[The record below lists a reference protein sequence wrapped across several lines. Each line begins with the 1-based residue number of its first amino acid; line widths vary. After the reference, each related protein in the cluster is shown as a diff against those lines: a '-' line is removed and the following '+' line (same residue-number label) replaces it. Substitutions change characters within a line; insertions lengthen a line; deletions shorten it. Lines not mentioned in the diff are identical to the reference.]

1 MTRKA
6 AVAAVVLLLA
16 LAGAGCGR
24 SRDALTVYSGRTQ
37 NLIGPLLERFN
48 QETGIPIDVKYG
60 DSSELA
66 LLLDEEGDRTP
77 ADVFL
82 SQSPGATG
90 FLAGKGRL
98 GQLDP
103 GLLAMVDPR
112 FHNREGR
119 WVGVS
124 GRQRV
129 LVYNSRQVRE
139 ADLPDSVLDLTADRR
154 PFESIVWPALAHRVP
169 AFDQVRLLD
178 TWAGHYEVNTLDHN
192 AIIGPHPGI
201 SNFLFAN
208 GFSGHGL
215 QQAPAVGRG
224 LAEWIVTGGYETL
237 DLSPLGFE
245 RIQRN
250 APVRE
255 AALRIVAP
263 VITRLDPGPVQ
274 YDLIQLVAN
283 RLQMSESMTQEA
295 LRSVPRGNGRPSAP
309 APPGARPSRRPSAC
323 CCARR
328 SRGRSCASG
337 PRPGRRRR
345 RRSRP
350 STARRCARRRR
361 PRSTASRQQSRVRSI

>member
-103 GLLAMVDPR
+103 GLLAKVDPR
-112 FHNREGR
+112 FHNRDGR

-139 ADLPDSVLDLTADRR
+139 ADLPDSVLDLTADRFAGKVAIAPSNGSFQDFVTAMR
-154 PFESIVWPALAHRVP
+154 
-169 AFDQVRLLD
+169 QVQ
-178 TWAGHYEVNTLDHN
+178 GENTAARWLEGMAANKPRTYANNN
-192 AIIGPHPGI
+192 AIVE
-201 SNFLFAN
+201 
-208 GFSGHGL
+208 
-215 QQAPAVGRG
+215 AVGRG
-224 LAEWIVTGGYETL
+224 EVQMGLVNHYYNYRFLQENPEAPSRNHVFRDGDIGALVIPATASVLAGTQKADEAARFVEFL
-237 DLSPLGFE
+237 LSPEAQRYFSDQTSEYPLVKGVPAAKGLPPLASLHGPDYDVDALGGGLE
-245 RIQRN
+245 RT
-250 APVRE
+250 VE
-255 AALRIVAP
+255 
-263 VITRLDPGPVQ
+263 
-274 YDLIQLVAN
+274 LI
-283 RLQMSESMTQEA
+283 RTS
-295 LRSVPRGNGRPSAP
+295 GFNG
-309 APPGARPSRRPSAC
+309 
-323 CCARR
+323 
-328 SRGRSCASG
+328 
-337 PRPGRRRR
+337 
-345 RRSRP
+345 
-350 STARRCARRRR
+350 
-361 PRSTASRQQSRVRSI
+361 V